1 MHVASSVGEGWSHF
15 ICDKANPVALDQQS
29 AITSPLLGLQTKIHK
44 GKARKLAEGANP
56 GGVGDTHALALGEEV
71 IKEGEENAPGQRPG
85 HALQHRPQ
93 RATAARQQPQLLHID
108 LLVVH
113 KSLHRIQILHAQ
125 KLLSKTPLHH
135 L

>member
-1 MHVASSVGEGWSHF
+1 MLRPQLGRNEALETEF
-15 ICDKANPVALDQQS
+15 NPVPRDQKQS
-29 AITSPLLGLQTKIHK
+29 AITSPPLAWQFESHK
-44 GKARKLAEGANP
+44 RKVRRLAEGAAHP

-108 LLVVH
+108 LLIVD
-113 KSLHRIQILHAQ
+113 KSLHRVQILHAQ
-125 KLLSKTPLHH
+125 KLLSKRLLHH